1 MINGWKRRYKKLTI
15 VSPLPM
21 PLNFFDL
28 SNYRNY
34 FQKLKRTFFTFTLL
48 FSSMDQF
55 LILLLFLTSL
65 FTFPFVLIAQSPTP
79 IISHISVVGAVYC
92 DTCSTSTFS
101 KESYF
106 LQGVEV
112 HIQCRFRATS
122 PKTSEQISFS
132 VNRSTDQYGV
142 YKLEIPAVDGVN
154 CMDGSA
160 IVSLCQA
167 SLISSST
174 SSCNVPFLKSTTR
187 QISVKSKQDN
197 LCVYTLSGLSYKP
210 PQKNTTL
217 CGHQN
222 QQLSLPNSF
231 NSSEFFFPWPH
242 LPFPPLPPLPSLP
255 FPPFPSLPFPPLRFP
270 TSPPIPSLPFPFP
283 QYPPTPSALSPPPF
297 NLHDPQTWLP
307 PIPSLSHTPP
317 PPPAFNLGDP
327 STWIPHIPP
336 SPPPNIP
343 QYQTP

>member
-1 MINGWKRRYKKLTI
+1 
-15 VSPLPM
+15 
-21 PLNFFDL
+21 
-28 SNYRNY
+28 
-34 FQKLKRTFFTFTLL
+34 
-48 FSSMDQF
+48 MDQF
-55 LILLLFLTSL
+55 LALLLFLTSL
-65 FTFPFVLIAQSPTP
+65 FTSPFVLIAQSPTP

-101 KESYF
+101 KQSYF

-132 VNRSTDQYGV
+132 VNRTTDQYGV
-142 YKLEIPAVDGVN
+142 YKLEIPSVDGVN

-174 SSCNVPFLKSTTR
+174 STCNVPFLKSTTR
-187 QISVKSKQDN
+187 EISVKSKQDN

-217 CGHQN
+217 CGHMN
-222 QQLSLPNSF
+222 EQLSLENSL
-231 NSSEFFFPWPH
+231 NPSEFFFPWPQ
-242 LPFPPLPPLPSLP
+242 LPFPPL
-255 FPPFPSLPFPPLRFP
+255 PPFPSLPFPPLPFP

-283 QYPPTPSALSPPPF
+283 QYPPTPSAFAPPPF
-297 NLHDPQTWLP
+297 NLKDPTTWLP

-343 QYQTP
+343 QHQTP